1 MPGATERP
9 ALSIV
14 MPTFNNE
21 AVLRRAVEAWKR
33 HGGDRIDL
41 NVIEDGCR
49 DATAAY
55 LASEQ
60 QTDWGRRHLRW
71 FHEEDAHEL
80 RCTNRG
86 FREANG
92 ALLAAW
98 QDDML
103 LQVSWLVPEIIST
116 FEAYRDLGLLCL
128 SRGLWCI
135 PCDDPIARWEDL
147 WDWKRLRSTI
157 GSGPSNWIALT
168 EVDAVIRPWVVRR
181 ECLDRVGL
189 LDDAFRPTEWDE
201 ADLAF
206 RIREAGWKVATY
218 GYERLGA
225 YLHLG
230 STTIGTPSDTYKA
243 RVLRNGLL
251 FHSRWDAVIRR
262 DHARE
267 RKSWRRRPT
276 AAGWLSTAAAV
287 VETGMKRAIGGVRL
301 DPV

>member
-1 MPGATERP
+1 
-9 ALSIV
+9 

-21 AVLRRAVEAWKR
+21 PVLRRAVEAWKR
-33 HGGDRIDL
+33 HGGDRIELD
-41 NVIEDGCR
+41 VIEDGCR
-49 DATAAY
+49 DATPAY

-60 QTDWGRRHLRW
+60 QTAWGRGHLRW

-80 RCTNRG
+80 QCTNRG
-86 FREANG
+86 FREATG

-103 LQVSWLVPEIIST
+103 LQASWLVPEIIST
-116 FEAYRDLGLLCL
+116 FEAYADLGVLSL
-128 SRGLWCI
+128 SRGLQCV

-147 WDWKRLRSTI
+147 WDWKRLQSTI
-157 GSGPSNWIALT
+157 GNGPSNWIRLT

-189 LDDAFRPTEWDE
+189 LDEAFRPTEWDE

-206 RIREAGWKVATY
+206 RIREAGWKVATC

-230 STTIGTPSDTYKA
+230 STTIGTPSDDYKA

-251 FHSRWDAVIRR
+251 FHSRWDTVIRR

-267 RKSWRRRPT
+267 RKSWRRHAT
-276 AAGWLSTAAAV
+276 AAGWLSTVAAG
-287 VETGMKRAIGGVRL
+287 VETGIKRAAGGLVRL